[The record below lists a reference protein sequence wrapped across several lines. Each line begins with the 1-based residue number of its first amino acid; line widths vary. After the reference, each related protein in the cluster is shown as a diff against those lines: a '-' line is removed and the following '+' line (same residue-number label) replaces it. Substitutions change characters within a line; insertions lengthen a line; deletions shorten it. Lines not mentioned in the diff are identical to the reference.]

1 LCTGQLPGWQVIL
14 LESVDSTNTYLL
26 NLPSEM
32 KEEGLV
38 VRAKAQTQ
46 GRGRLGRHW
55 ESPGEKGLWF
65 SVLLKQVLPADKN
78 YLLVFSAALAVA
90 RSLEKM
96 MPCFPEIKWP
106 NDVLINRKK
115 VAGILLEQRG
125 KPVPD
130 NFVVVGIGINT
141 RQTRD
146 DFSEAYGDHATSL
159 QLACG
164 SAIEDEDL
172 FKEVLRQLSVFY
184 SHYKQGEETLI
195 RDSFFKAGRYWGE
208 RVRLAQGNRI
218 YEGTAVRI
226 HSEGGLILKMQGKE
240 QSFFAG
246 DLLLKEWW

>member
-1 LCTGQLPGWQVIL
+1 
-14 LESVDSTNTYLL
+14 
-26 NLPSEM
+26 M

-115 VAGILLEQRG
+115 VAGILL
-125 KPVPD
+125 
-130 NFVVVGIGINT
+130 
-141 RQTRD
+141 
-146 DFSEAYGDHATSL
+146 
-159 QLACG
+159 
-164 SAIEDEDL
+164 
-172 FKEVLRQLSVFY
+172 
-184 SHYKQGEETLI
+184 
-195 RDSFFKAGRYWGE
+195 
-208 RVRLAQGNRI
+208 
-218 YEGTAVRI
+218 
-226 HSEGGLILKMQGKE
+226 
-240 QSFFAG
+240 
-246 DLLLKEWW
+246 